1 VARWRPR
8 AAHAVECAQVT
19 LPGGGDALRWWASD
33 DDDDDDDQGDGDD
46 GEAGA
51 GERRAASGSR
61 AVAED
66 ADAAGGIPIP
76 TARRH
81 SRSIDVGQP
90 GNTPVKVWEL
100 QLTPN
105 SERARCATPLP
116 NGVASA
122 GITPHVTPVF
132 VMSLRGAK
140 TILKNDGRRRTWLP
154 NWDSSSSSSSNDDE
168 EDGGPP
174 DDTERPA
181 RQPTWRGEGAVV
193 KIMDGDGGDPAFRN
207 PTAAAMPVAAQR
219 P

>member
-1 VARWRPR
+1 MARWWPR

-19 LPGGGDALRWWASD
+19 LPGGGDALRWWAS
-33 DDDDDDDQGDGDD
+33 DDDDDDQGDGDD

-105 SERARCATPLP
+105 SERARCATRTQPPPPQWCCVGWDHSPCDACVRHELEGRQ
-116 NGVASA
+116 NQFKKMMGA
-122 GITPHVTPVF
+122 GGRGSQTGTPPPPPPPPRLRRTAARLTTPV
-132 VMSLRGAK
+132 S
-140 TILKNDGRRRTWLP
+140 GRRTSPPGEERGR
-154 NWDSSSSSSSNDDE
+154 SS
-168 EDGGPP
+168 
-174 DDTERPA
+174 R
-181 RQPTWRGEGAVV
+181 
-193 KIMDGDGGDPAFRN
+193 
-207 PTAAAMPVAAQR
+207 
-219 P
+219 